1 MQSGANARALCARSI
16 GRSAGIVSGPHS
28 VARRD
33 MPFRY
38 DLAIDAEIT
47 VAEGS
52 RQRLRNGE
60 IAEAG
65 GRIDLR
71 GGAADDALDDLEP
84 GSLSD
89 RNLPP
94 DQIKLVPGRPA
105 AHIEIGA
112 EAQWIDPRAERH
124 FQRRDGV
131 HVDDR
136 NH

>member
-16 GRSAGIVSGPHS
+16 GRWPSRVGGPHC
-28 VARRD
+28 VGQCD
-33 MPFRY
+33 IPFRY
-38 DLAIDAEIT
+38 HLTVDAEVA

-65 GRIDLR
+65 GRIDLG
-71 GGAADDALDDLEP
+71 GGAANDALDNLEP

-94 DQIKLVPGRPA
+94 DQIKLVPSRPA
-105 AHIEIGA
+105 A
-112 EAQWIDPRAERH
+112 
-124 FQRRDGV
+124 
-131 HVDDR
+131 
-136 NH
+136 

>member
-1 MQSGANARALCARSI
+1 MQSDANAQALCAGSI
-16 GRSAGIVSGPHS
+16 MAGLRFGRLHDI
-28 VARRD
+28 ARRD
-33 MPFRY
+33 LTFRN
-38 DLAIDAEIT
+38 DFGIDAEVA

-84 GSLSD
+84 GRLSD

-94 DQIKLVPGRPA
+94 DQIELVPSRPA

-112 EAQWIDPRAERH
+112 EAQWIDPRPERG
-124 FQRRDGV
+124 F
-131 HVDDR
+131 
-136 NH
+136 

>member
-16 GRSAGIVSGPHS
+16 GRWPSGVGGPHG

-33 MPFRY
+33 IPFRY

-65 GRIDLR
+65 CRIDLG
-71 GGAADDALDDLEP
+71 GGAADGALDDLEP
-84 GSLSD
+84 RAFTD

-94 DQIKLVPGRPA
+94 DQIELVPGR
-105 AHIEIGA
+105 
-112 EAQWIDPRAERH
+112 
-124 FQRRDGV
+124 
-131 HVDDR
+131 
-136 NH
+136 